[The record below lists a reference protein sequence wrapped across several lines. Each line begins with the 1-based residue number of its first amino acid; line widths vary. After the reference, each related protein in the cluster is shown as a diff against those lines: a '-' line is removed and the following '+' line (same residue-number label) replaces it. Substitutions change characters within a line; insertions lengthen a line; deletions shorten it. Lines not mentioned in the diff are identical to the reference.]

1 MSHTLKR
8 FYAILIIIWWQKNN
22 ISLWNNNH
30 LVRLSILSS
39 DLNDLISLVY
49 CTARQDELLLLTL
62 KNHKGLQD
70 KF

>member
-62 KNHKGLQD
+62 KKP
-70 KF
+70 